1 MKSMLLMKA
10 GVLLA
15 AEGLHSRSKGARVK
29 FSGGKC
35 TVGP

>member
-10 GVLLA
+10 CVLLA